1 MEKWGHTLK
10 MVEKII
16 EEKIKYVKN
25 IKGTKAHLK
34 EFEWW
39 FNKSSNKSSLIIDS
53 L

>member
-1 MEKWGHTLK
+1 

-34 EFEWW
+34 EFE
-39 FNKSSNKSSLIIDS
+39 
-53 L
+53 